1 MLTSIEE
8 VLSEKGEASNRIVF
22 ADPETTVH
30 AAARL
35 MAENDIGA
43 VLVLD
48 DGRLAGIFTER
59 DLMVRVVGA
68 GRDPAGTLL
77 GQVMTPQPV
86 CIDAGVNIQ
95 QAMNEVAARRIRHL
109 PVVRDGQLIGLVSV
123 RDLTRA
129 LIANQRE
136 RIDLINRGA
145 RALARHPLFW
155 GASPI
160 HGA

>member
-8 VLSEKGEASNRIVF
+8 VLSEKGEAPNRIIA

-30 AAARL
+30 VAARL
-35 MAENDIGA
+35 MAGNDIGA

-48 DGRLAGIFTER
+48 DGRLVGIFTER

-68 GRDPAGTLL
+68 GRDPAGTPLA
-77 GQVMTPQPV
+77 QVMTPQPV

-123 RDLTRA
+123 RDLARA

-136 RIDLINRGA
+136 RIELINRGA

-160 HGA
+160 QGA